1 MKNPSVQQLSSLTI
15 FLPVLAFTRR
25 QLSLGELL
33 SSQLPRPPAHGHAGT
48 QQLESL
54 DLKVIFEHRDNQ
66 DMNSL

>member
-1 MKNPSVQQLSSLTI
+1 MKNPSI
-15 FLPVLAFTRR
+15 IIINYFLPVLAFTRR

-33 SSQLPRPPAHGHAGT
+33 SSQLPRPPTHGHAGT

-54 DLKVIFEHRDNQ
+54 DLKVIFEHLDNQ